1 MRSAWFAGAHMKYAV
16 FFNSDVSASDITSLP
31 ILSSFYYS
39 SVLYI
44 LKNNGKLEINRV
56 QPFKSQGTV
65 LTQVS
70 LYNSSHVMKQED
82 SFYQDI
88 FKVRREY

>member
-1 MRSAWFAGAHMKYAV
+1 MRSAWFGGAHMKYAV

-44 LKNNGKLEINRV
+44 LKNDGKQEIYRAH
-56 QPFKSQGTV
+56 PFNKQGQAF
-65 LTQVS
+65 TQVS
-70 LYNSSHVMKQED
+70 FFNSSLSKKQED
-82 SFYQDI
+82 SFYPDL
-88 FKVRREY
+88 FNVG